1 MNFPTITIPDPA
13 AVGKWLDEQ
22 LGDEHMVAHNPH
34 FSDRGWSFLHYYKGK
49 HLFSCEATPEE
60 AMQKLREQIAE
71 MDALTDPLAKLR
83 KEAEAMG
90 YALMKLP
97 ED

>member
-1 MNFPTITIPDPA
+1 MNFPRITIPDPA

-22 LGDEHMVAHNPH
+22 VPCVCPHRPRFNDGWQVIHWHN
-34 FSDRGWSFLHYYKGK
+34 S
-49 HLFSCEATPEE
+49 E
-60 AMQKLREQIAE
+60 AMHANGSDHEALLADIRRQLAE
-71 MDALTDPLAKLR
+71 SEPLAKLR
-83 KEAEAMG
+83 KEAEQHG